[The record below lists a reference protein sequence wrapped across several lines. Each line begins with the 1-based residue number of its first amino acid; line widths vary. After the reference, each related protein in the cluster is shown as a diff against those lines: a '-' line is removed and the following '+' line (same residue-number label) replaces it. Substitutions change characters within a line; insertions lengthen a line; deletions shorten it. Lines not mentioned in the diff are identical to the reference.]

1 MSNKTY
7 VSIIVIVLVVAALV
21 FILKIKKSEAPEIN
35 TIGDETSMPLS
46 GENTETSASLE
57 TTNSDNLIAEVKE
70 FTITGQNFSFSP
82 SSIKVKKGDIVK
94 ITFKNTQ
101 GCHDFV
107 IDEFGAA
114 TKQANSP
121 DTEVIEFTADKAGQ
135 FEYYCSVG
143 SHRSMGMKGTLVV
156 E

>member
-1 MSNKTY
+1 MLQYRSYKFNKKNMSNKTY

-70 FTITGQNFSFSP
+70 FTITCP
-82 SSIKVKKGDIVK
+82 SR
-94 ITFKNTQ
+94 NWN
-101 GCHDFV
+101 
-107 IDEFGAA
+107 A
-114 TKQANSP
+114 
-121 DTEVIEFTADKAGQ
+121 
-135 FEYYCSVG
+135 
-143 SHRSMGMKGTLVV
+143 
-156 E
+156 